1 MKFREDQFYVEQV
14 LSGNVEAYR
23 LLVEKHQDLVYTIV
37 HRIIASREEAEELA
51 QDSFIKAYNKLKD
64 FKGNAKFSTW
74 LYRIAYN
81 TAVSHSRKKKVEFL
95 AMDEKL
101 IENYSEKHV
110 GENLLGLSNEEQQ
123 ILITQALASIP
134 RTDNLIISLFY
145 YHGKDIDE
153 ISEIVG
159 MTQSNVKVKLHRI
172 RKKLLTE
179 MNSILDNKTN
189 KTVA

>member
-1 MKFREDQFYVEQV
+1 MKFREDQYYVEQV
-14 LSGNVEAYR
+14 LGGNVEAYR
-23 LLVEKHQDLVYTIV
+23 RLVEKHQDLVYTIV
-37 HRIIASREEAEELA
+37 HRIIANAEEAEELA
-51 QDSFIKAYNKLKD
+51 QDAFMKAFNKLKD
-64 FKGNAKFSTW
+64 FKGNSKFSTW

-95 AMDEKL
+95 AMDERL
-101 IENYSEKHV
+101 IENYSEEDAS
-110 GENLLGLSNEEQQ
+110 ENLLGLSAEDQKR
-123 ILITQALASIP
+123 LITQALSSIP

-179 MNSILDNKTN
+179 MNNILENNNN